1 MQSQENS
8 QPPCSGS
15 HRVNGDVPTV
25 NNLTEQWVVCDC
37 GRIDFRIEECGC
49 PAAKHMDVKSRPHE

>member
-1 MQSQENS
+1 MQSQENN

-37 GRIDFRIEECGC
+37 GRLDFRKEPCGC
-49 PAAKHMDVKSRPHE
+49 PNNVHDELKSRPHE